1 MMKHIMSS
9 LLFSPYL
16 LLWSQ
21 IVFLTF
27 LLVFVLDIMWGTSII
42 MILSFVA
49 ELLTK
54 FFVTHLIE
62 KTIGN
67 VV

>member
-1 MMKHIMSS
+1 MNNIIPRV
-9 LLFSPYL
+9 LFSPNL
-16 LLWSQ
+16 LFWSQ
-21 IVFLTF
+21 IFFLTF
-27 LLVFVLDIMWGTSII
+27 MLVFVLDVMWGTSII

-62 KTIGN
+62 KTIGHAI
-67 VV
+67 

>member
-1 MMKHIMSS
+1 MQNIISRI
-9 LLFSPYL
+9 LLYPHL

-21 IVFLTF
+21 VLFLTF
-27 LLVFVLDIMWGTSII
+27 LLVFILDMMWGTSII

-54 FFVTHLIE
+54 FFVIHLVE

-67 VV
+67 AI